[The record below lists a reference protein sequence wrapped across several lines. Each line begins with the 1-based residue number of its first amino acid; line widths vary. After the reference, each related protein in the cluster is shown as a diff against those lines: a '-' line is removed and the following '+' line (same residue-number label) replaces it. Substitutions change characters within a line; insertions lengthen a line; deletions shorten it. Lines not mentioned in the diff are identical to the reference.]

1 MIEIFAWL
9 SVHPTYADADTLA
22 PDHEKQIMAQI
33 GEILRRSGCGIK
45 MQYRNG
51 QPCIQTAY
59 AANHRSA
66 ETDAL
71 IGTYCRI
78 AETAAGSYGVL
89 YLRDDEDKLHH
100 NDMQVYKFRR
110 GTVTL
115 GIEPDFSLCIPKLE
129 DAVCIPEE
137 A

>member
-1 MIEIFAWL
+1 MIEMFAWL
-9 SVHPTYADADTLA
+9 SVHPTYADEDTL
-22 PDHEKQIMAQI
+22 PPEHEPQIMKQVS
-33 GEILRRSGCGIK
+33 EILRRSGCGIK

-71 IGTYCRI
+71 IDTYRRI
-78 AETAAGSYGVL
+78 AETATGSYGVL
-89 YLRDDEDKLHH
+89 YLLDDEDPLHH

-110 GTVTL
+110 GTVTH
-115 GIEPDFSLCIPKLE
+115 GTEPDFSPCIPKLE
-129 DAVCIPEE
+129 DAACIPAE